1 MFVKVGIALI
11 SPFVLIAILLSA
23 TGVML
28 VDVREQG
35 PDGTHLTIPVPLL
48 LAQTALT
55 FAPDEARYVECPE
68 FARFQG
74 VAEKILQ
81 ELKDTP
87 DFVMVEVEERDQW
100 VQVRKEGD
108 ALKILVKE
116 GDQESVEVN
125 LPLSA
130 ARRIVDAYDGHGFP
144 TKAAIWALRKAPMGT
159 LVHVK
164 DHGDEVRIRRL

>member
-1 MFVKVGIALI
+1 MFVKIGIALAA
-11 SPFVLIAILLSA
+11 PFVLIAILLSS

-28 VDVREQG
+28 VDVQEQG
-35 PDGTHLTIPVPLL
+35 PDGTHLVIPVPLL
-48 LAQTALT
+48 VAQTALS
-55 FAPDEARYVECPE
+55 FAPAEARYVECPE
-68 FARFQG
+68 FARYQK
-74 VAEKILQ
+74 VAEKVLE

-87 DFVMVEVEERDQW
+87 DFVMVEVEEKDQW

-108 ALKILVKE
+108 QLKIRVKD
-116 GDQESVEVN
+116 GDTESVEVN

-130 ARRIVDAYDGHGFP
+130 AQRMVEAYDGHGFP

-164 DHGDEVRIRRL
+164 DDGDEVKIRRL